1 MGATAVEKILA
12 RASGKRAVKAGDVV
26 EPRVD
31 LAMSHENA
39 ALVINQ
45 FREIYEG
52 TGLTAKPWDPSRIAI
67 IFDHRVPAESAK
79 TATNQKRVRAFV
91 GEHGITKFHDVRG
104 DVGGIC
110 HQILPERGYVRPGMV
125 VVGTDSHTTSHGA
138 LGAFAFGIGATEMA
152 SAWALGVALNIEVPP
167 TIRISVSGRFGK
179 HVGPKDLILHLIG
192 HLTAQG
198 ANFRVLEFTGETIAN
213 LSTSGR
219 LVLCNMSVE
228 AGATAGIV
236 PGDAETVRYL
246 REEVGVTDPIDL
258 VASDADAVYEK
269 TVSVDVS
276 KLEPLVACPHTVDN
290 VKPVSAVAGKPVQQ
304 VVIGSCTNGRL
315 DDLAEAA
322 AHRAGAPRGRRHA
335 HARLPGLRED
345 LGRGDEARVSLR
357 LHGGGRR
364 RHERGLRPV
373 PRRPRGR
380 ARRRRDRDLDD
391 EPELQG
397 PDGQPGRGGLPRL
410 ARRRGGVRPD
420 GRHHRPAEGALTCP
434 ARRNPR
440 RPASRKTDST
450 RVILS
455 LGRRR
460 LDGRDLSGTLHGDG
474 AALGDAGARVRGPPG
489 LPGRDQGEG
498 DPERGRHRG
507 GRELRLRLLARA
519 GRVVP
524 EGARRRRRREE
535 LRAHLPAERDQPR
548 AEGRRRARASRRTR
562 ATTISFEGGGVENRT
577 KRTAFDVVPL
587 PFARQAI
594 IDAGGLIPF
603 TRARLMARA

>member
-1 MGATAVEKILA
+1 MGFTAVEKILA
-12 RASGKRAVKAGDVV
+12 RASGNSSVKAGDVV

-45 FREIYEG
+45 FKEIYEG
-52 TGLTAKPWDPSRIAI
+52 TGLPAKPWDPSRIAI

-91 GEHGITKFHDVRG
+91 AEHGIAKFHDVRG

-152 SAWALGVALNIEVPP
+152 SAWALGVALNIEVPA
-167 TIRISVSGRFGK
+167 TIRVAVSGSFQK

-192 HLTAQG
+192 VLTAQG

-246 REEVGVTDPIDL
+246 REEAGVTEPLDL
-258 VASDADAVYEK
+258 VTSDPDAAYEK
-269 TVSVDVS
+269 TIKVDVS

-322 AHRAGAPRGRRHA
+322 AIVRGKHVAAGTRMLVFPASGRIWAEALRLGYLSDFMAAGAVVMNAGCGPC
-335 HARLPGLRED
+335 
-345 LGRGDEARVSLR
+345 LGV
-357 LHGGGRR
+357 H
-364 RHERGLRPV
+364 
-373 PRRPRGR
+373 
-380 ARRRRDRDLDD
+380 
-391 EPELQG
+391 
-397 PDGQPGRGGLPRL
+397 
-410 ARRRGGVRPD
+410 
-420 GRHHRPAEGALTCP
+420 EGAL
-434 ARRNPR
+434 
-440 RPASRKTDST
+440 
-450 RVILS
+450 
-455 LGRRR
+455 
-460 LDGRDLSGTLHGDG
+460 GDG
-474 AALGDAGARVRGPPG
+474 ETAISTTNRNFKGRMGNPGAEVYLSSPAVAAASALTGVIT
-489 LPGRDQGEG
+489 
-498 DPERGRHRG
+498 DPRKER
-507 GRELRLRLLARA
+507 
-519 GRVVP
+519 
-524 EGARRRRRREE
+524 
-535 LRAHLPAERDQPR
+535 
-548 AEGRRRARASRRTR
+548 
-562 ATTISFEGGGVENRT
+562 
-577 KRTAFDVVPL
+577 
-587 PFARQAI
+587 
-594 IDAGGLIPF
+594 
-603 TRARLMARA
+603 